1 MDYRKEVMRRKELE
15 GSGEQK
21 IILILSSLILIVVL
35 IVGAIMIKMLQ
46 NNNRQLREENTKIQN
61 EIDYIFPESDKR
73 LLEEAD
79 LKGVSTEEIN
89 IGKNEIYAR
98 HGRKFNKQLYKEY
111 FNSKDWYK
119 GTVEPED
126 DSQIEVQLNEYEKA
140 NVQFLQAA
148 SQERER

>member
-1 MDYRKEVMRRKELE
+1 MRRKELE